1 MNKGCSKAKIFR
13 LSGVAFLLGIV
24 LSYFFSFKILP
35 FILIGG
41 IFYFLFVK
49 TKFKS
54 ISFVILIIFIILSFI
69 FGFLRYKIVLNS
81 LLAKPDLSSF
91 SNTSFK
97 VISSYPLEQSQ
108 KLIIQPQVQFSQ
120 FKGGIV
126 YLDLKPDYFKGD
138 YLKIKKGQ
146 IVNLDEPFYSDGLL
160 VYFEIK
166 KPEVEKIAAKS
177 IFNQAFLFREKLKS
191 IFNYYLKEPQASL
204 LNSLVFGRKG
214 NLNKEIEEKIN
225 LAGLSHLVAVSGLHL
240 VLLIKIISEFL
251 KFFPLTKII
260 KFFILILFL
269 LFFSLLAG
277 LTPSV
282 LRALVMA
289 LLVIFAELN
298 FRIYEPFNSFL
309 FTLCLMT
316 YLNPL
321 SLFYDL
327 GFELSFL
334 ATFGII
340 CFNPLLREQKLFK
353 NLKLPNFLKSFEDT
367 FFASLSSLIFV
378 YPWIIFKTGQ
388 IIALVMLS
396 NLLIVPIISWVLIF
410 AFLLIICHFFYL
422 PSLVLGW
429 FLNLILSYILKVVD
443 FISSFKIFVFWINPK
458 IRPIFLLSYLF
469 LFFYYFKLKKEV
481 LFLEKNE

>member
-1 MNKGCSKAKIFR
+1 MNQGCSKAKIFR

-35 FILIGG
+35 FIFIGG
-41 IFYFLFVK
+41 IFYFSFVT

-81 LLAKPDLSSF
+81 FLRKPDLSSF
-91 SNTSFK
+91 SNITFK
-97 VISSYPLEQSQ
+97 VISSFPLEQSQ
-108 KLIIQPQVQFSQ
+108 KLIIQPKVQFNQ
-120 FKGGIV
+120 FKAGV
-126 YLDLKPDYFKGD
+126 AYLDLKPDYFKGD
-138 YLKIKKGQ
+138 YLKIQSGE

-160 VYFEIK
+160 VYFEVK
-166 KPEVEKIAAKS
+166 NPAVEKIATKS
-177 IFNQAFLFREKLKS
+177 IFNQAFLLREKIKS

-251 KFFPLTKII
+251 RFFPLTKII
-260 KFFILILFL
+260 KFLILILFL
-269 LFFSLLAG
+269 LFFSLLASF
-277 LTPSV
+277 TPSV
-282 LRALVMA
+282 SRALIMA

-321 SLFYDL
+321 ALFYDF
-327 GFELSFL
+327 GFQLSFL

-340 CFNPLLREQKLFK
+340 CFNPLFREQKLFK
-353 NLKLPNFLKSFEDT
+353 DLKLPNFLESFEDT
-367 FFASLSSLIFV
+367 FLASLSSLVLV

-388 IIALVMLS
+388 IIGLVMLS
-396 NLLIVPIISWVLIF
+396 NLLVVPIISYVLIF
-410 AFLLIICHFFYL
+410 ALFLIIFHFSYL
-422 PSLVLGW
+422 SSLVLGW
-429 FLNLILSYILKVVD
+429 FLNLILSYILKVVN
-443 FISSFKIFVFWINPK
+443 FISSLKIFVFWINPK
-458 IRPIFLLSYLF
+458 IRPIFLLSYIF
-469 LFFYYFKLKKEV
+469 LFIFYIKLKKGI